1 MSGVRGF
8 YYDGRSSS
16 RQSVMLERVGS
27 ELRVVGDGV
36 TVNWP
41 VVKIRVSQPVA
52 GVRRTLRF
60 PNGSMCELVDESTVE
75 SLLGKGSDRLLARLL
90 DRWERSITLAL
101 LALLLTGG
109 VVAGFIRYG
118 VPAISRHVAHAVTPA
133 VEEQLGRESLA
144 LFDRAY
150 LKPSTLPQVRQREL
164 AAMMARM
171 QKTFADGRTYR
182 LEFRASQAIG
192 ANAFAL
198 PGGMIVITDA
208 MVALAKNDDELA
220 AVLAHEA
227 GHVRKRHALRH
238 LLQSTGSGLVI
249 AAVTGDITSITSLAA
264 ALPATLINAGYSREF
279 EDEADDAAVDYLRRA
294 GLSPRL
300 YADILGRLEAE
311 HDKKSGGKEHSEIPL
326 DLFATHPETA
336 ARIKR
341 VLAPR

>member
-16 RQSVMLERVGS
+16 RQSVTLERVGS
-27 ELRVVGDGV
+27 ELRVAGDGV
-36 TVNWP
+36 SVSCP
-41 VVKIRVSQPVA
+41 VAKVRISQPVA

-60 PNGSMCELVDESTVE
+60 PNGGMCELADERTVE
-75 SLLGKGSDRLLARLL
+75 DLLGKGSNRLLARLL
-90 DRWERSITLAL
+90 DRWERSITLVL
-101 LALLLTGG
+101 LALLLTGA
-109 VVAGFIRYG
+109 VVTGFIRYG
-118 VPAISRHVAHAVTPA
+118 VPVIARHVAHAVTPA
-133 VEEQLGRESLA
+133 AEEQLGRETLA
-144 LFDRAY
+144 LFDRSY
-150 LKPSTLPQVRQREL
+150 LKPSTLPQARQREL
-164 AAMMARM
+164 AALMTRM
-171 QKTFADGRTYR
+171 QKTFADGRSYR
-182 LEFRASQAIG
+182 LEFRASQVIG

-198 PGGMIVITDA
+198 PGGTIVITDA
-208 MVALAKNDDELA
+208 MVALAKKDDELA

-264 ALPATLINAGYSREF
+264 TLPAALINAGYSREF
-279 EDEADDAAVDYLRRA
+279 EDEADDAAVDYLLRA

-300 YADILGRLEAE
+300 YADILSRLEAE
-311 HDKKSGGKEHSEIPL
+311 HDKKSGGKENSEIRL
-326 DLFATHPETA
+326 DLFADHPETA

>member
-8 YYDGRSSS
+8 YYDGRSSN
-16 RQSVMLERVGS
+16 RQSVTLERIGS
-27 ELRVVGDGV
+27 ELRVAGDGV
-36 TVNWP
+36 TVTWP
-41 VVKIRVSQPVA
+41 VAKVRVSHPIA

-60 PNGSMCELVDESTVE
+60 PNGGMCELADERTVE
-75 SLLGKGSDRLLARLL
+75 DLLGKGSDRLLARLL

-109 VVAGFIRYG
+109 VVTGFIRYG
-118 VPAISRHVAHAVTPA
+118 VPAIARHVAYAVKPA
-133 VEEQLGRESLA
+133 AEEKLGRESLE
-144 LFDRAY
+144 LFDRYY
-150 LKPSTLPQVRQREL
+150 LKPSTLPQVRQQDL
-164 AAMMARM
+164 TALLARM
-171 QKTFADGRTYR
+171 RTTFVDGRSYR
-182 LEFRASQAIG
+182 LEFRSSQAIG

-198 PGGMIVITDA
+198 PGGTIVITDA

-227 GHVRKRHALRH
+227 GHVRRRHALRH

-249 AAVTGDITSITSLAA
+249 AAVTGDISSITSLAA
-264 ALPATLINAGYSREF
+264 ALPAALVNAGYSREF
-279 EDEADDAAVDYLRRA
+279 EDEADDAAVDYLLRA

-311 HDKKSGGKEHSEIPL
+311 HDKKSGGKENSEILL
-326 DLFATHPETA
+326 DLFADHPETA